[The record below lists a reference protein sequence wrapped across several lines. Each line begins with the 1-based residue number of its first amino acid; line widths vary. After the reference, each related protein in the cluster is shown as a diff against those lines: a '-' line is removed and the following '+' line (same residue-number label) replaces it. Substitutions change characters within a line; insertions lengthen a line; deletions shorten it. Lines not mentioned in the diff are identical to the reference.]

1 MAVAPQAL
9 DHRAARADGHPAA
22 LLQLGEVPVVDAR
35 KGLRYHP
42 RRAGSE
48 TVDLGERAGCGPL
61 GEFGLAQ
68 SVGDLHGPLKG
79 SHLGRGSK
87 LAVQV
92 VHGKREGR

>member
-22 LLQLGEVPVVDAR
+22 LLQFGEVPVFDAR
-35 KGLRYHP
+35 KGFGYHP
-42 RRAGSE
+42 RRAGAE

-61 GEFGLAQ
+61 GQLGIAQ
-68 SVGDLHGPLKG
+68 SVGDLHRPLEG

-87 LAVQV
+87 LAIQG
-92 VHGKREGR
+92 VHGKHKGR